1 MKHIEISE
9 ILAGLVLTGKMSPDY
24 VIPSYLAAPYDIII
38 SKSKEG
44 RTPAELLD
52 MVGLMPITAAR
63 EAASVVKFTDNTIS
77 ELLTAL
83 MSAYKRQEQIATF
96 KEQIKVLERG
106 DNLETDK
113 IVALMDKTEDYKG
126 KYVKMNEIEDT
137 SPIWRKIYY
146 EPIDSHVGDPG
157 DATMTGVPESGLTI
171 IGGPP
176 GCLAGHT
183 TLKYNRGGITRTTT
197 LKRLFDG
204 LQGKKYMNGRPWD
217 LTIPT
222 YLQSAHDD
230 GTIRLNEVERVVYS
244 GEKEVYELVLDNGNS
259 ITGTA
264 DHPILTDTGWVGIAE
279 LNKDDSV
286 VVNIGRNSRGRTKPN
301 YLSKEGLKY
310 HPYAGRV
317 KQGRYAV
324 PLHRLIYEAEKLND
338 INVHAFIEVCRTV
351 SCNKLNFLSPEYIVH
366 HIDGDTYNNNIEN
379 LECLTVEQHHK
390 LHAEYTYR
398 NVLEQTGYA
407 SVVGVEHIGV
417 MPTYDVYMKDDPHN
431 FIAENIVVHNTG
443 KTSLIASM
451 IAGCAEA
458 GKKVLV
464 YTLEMTTG
472 QIARRII
479 QVATNGLTEEQK
491 SNVVICGEILSADE
505 VYADAMRL
513 CATMNIYAVFIDFS
527 DLLIE
532 REEDEQS
539 MAYVYR
545 RCAMLA
551 KRNTVGAPVILL
563 SQLNRQYTGGI
574 PRINNLRYSG
584 LAEALGAL
592 IFLIY
597 NPNQIFATQG
607 SDDRLPAIPG
617 RGYIIVGKSRFGYR
631 EGSPGAIQV
640 DFDGKTSWGRA
651 SYGWFNLNSV

>member
-1 MKHIEISE
+1 MKHLEISE
-9 ILAGLVLTGKMSPDY
+9 IISGLVLTGKMSPDY
-24 VIPSYLAAPYDIII
+24 VIPSYLAAPYDIIVAQ
-38 SKSKEG
+38 SKEG
-44 RTPAELLD
+44 KTPAELLD

-63 EAASVVKFTDNTIS
+63 DAASMVKFTESTIT
-77 ELLTAL
+77 ELLTTL
-83 MSAYKRQEQIATF
+83 MAAYRRQEQSAAL

-113 IVALMDKTEDYKG
+113 LVALMDKTEDYKG
-126 KYVKMNEIEDT
+126 KYIKMSEVEDT

-146 EPIDSHVGDPG
+146 EPIDTHVGDPA
-157 DATMTGVPESGLTI
+157 DIMMTGVPESGLTI

-176 GCLAGHT
+176 G
-183 TLKYNRGGITRTTT
+183 
-197 LKRLFDG
+197 
-204 LQGKKYMNGRPWD
+204 
-217 LTIPT
+217 
-222 YLQSAHDD
+222 
-230 GTIRLNEVERVVYS
+230 
-244 GEKEVYELVLDNGNS
+244 
-259 ITGTA
+259 
-264 DHPILTDTGWVGIAE
+264 
-279 LNKDDSV
+279 
-286 VVNIGRNSRGRTKPN
+286 
-301 YLSKEGLKY
+301 
-310 HPYAGRV
+310 
-317 KQGRYAV
+317 
-324 PLHRLIYEAEKLND
+324 
-338 INVHAFIEVCRTV
+338 
-351 SCNKLNFLSPEYIVH
+351 
-366 HIDGDTYNNNIEN
+366 
-379 LECLTVEQHHK
+379 
-390 LHAEYTYR
+390 
-398 NVLEQTGYA
+398 
-407 SVVGVEHIGV
+407 
-417 MPTYDVYMKDDPHN
+417 
-431 FIAENIVVHNTG
+431 TG

-479 QVATNGLTEEQK
+479 QVATNNLTMEQR
-491 SNVVICGEILSADE
+491 SNVIICGEILSADE

-640 DFDGKTSWGRA
+640 DFDGKTSWGRN
-651 SYGWFNLNSV
+651 SYGWFSLSSV